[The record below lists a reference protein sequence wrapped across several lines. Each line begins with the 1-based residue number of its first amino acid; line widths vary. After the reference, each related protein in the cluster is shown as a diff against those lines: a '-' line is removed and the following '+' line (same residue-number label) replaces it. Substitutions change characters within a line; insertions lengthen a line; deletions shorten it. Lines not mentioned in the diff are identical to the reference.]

1 MWHKK
6 GGDLP
11 SGRIKL
17 ENFNKALH
25 IANISEEDSGEYFCL
40 ASNKVGISRH
50 SILVKVKGMSRLL
63 CLLILQQLVIQSK
76 PVKYRKSFWGQCDH
90 MIGTWYQ
97 NASWITNYCFEHKP
111 AYLYSAKW
119 RKAWNCNCSLG
130 AVNWGTARQERT
142 EATTT

>member
-25 IANISEEDSGEYFCL
+25 IANVSEEDSGEYFCL

-50 SILVKVKGMSRLL
+50 SILVKVKGMSHLL
-63 CLLILQQLVIQSK
+63 CLLILQKLVMQKTSEGGLH
-76 PVKYRKSFWGQCDH
+76 RKSFWGQSDRV
-90 MIGTWYQ
+90 MGTWY
-97 NASWITNYCFEHKP
+97 
-111 AYLYSAKW
+111 
-119 RKAWNCNCSLG
+119 
-130 AVNWGTARQERT
+130 
-142 EATTT
+142 